1 MVVFQTEEQM
11 LSYFCHIGKSKWLML
26 FFYFV
31 MIVGN
36 GIVSKTVHYSTNQLK
51 EYMNL
56 SAKELQGITVSA
68 THILSIPLSL
78 FGTYVIAVM
87 GITESTIIWQ
97 IVSFLGWLLFCHGVS
112 NKSKLETNA
121 GRIISGGPFG
131 IQKVSITTFCT
142 IRFNK
147 ANLSLALGCLS
158 MGSKLS
164 MIIGR

>member
-1 MVVFQTEEQM
+1 M
-11 LSYFCHIGKSKWLML
+11 
-26 FFYFV
+26 
-31 MIVGN
+31 
-36 GIVSKTVHYSTNQLK
+36 
-51 EYMNL
+51 
-56 SAKELQGITVSA
+56 
-68 THILSIPLSL
+68 SL

-97 IVSFLGWLLFCHGVS
+97 IISFLGWLLFCHGVS
-112 NKSKLETNA
+112 NKSKLEINA

-147 ANLSLALGCLS
+147 SNLSLALGCLS